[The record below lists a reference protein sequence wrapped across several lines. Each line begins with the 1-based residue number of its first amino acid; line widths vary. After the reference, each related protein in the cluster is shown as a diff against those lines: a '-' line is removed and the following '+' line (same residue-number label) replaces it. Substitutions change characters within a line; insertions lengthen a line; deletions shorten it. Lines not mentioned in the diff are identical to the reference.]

1 MARRKLTGEAEA
13 RLAASAERDRDDS
26 GCVLRRSEVR
36 VSAEASGVL
45 SVRLPLAQIRALRQ
59 EAVKRNMSLS
69 DLLQE
74 AVNRFLGSPGGEV
87 STSRSLQRVFIY
99 SGGGMPVARTEP
111 MVPSTNSYQEQVKTA

>member
-1 MARRKLTGEAEA
+1 MARRKLTASAEA
-13 RLAASAERDRDDS
+13 RMVASAEADRDDP
-26 GCVLRRSEVR
+26 GRVLRRSEVR
-36 VSAEASGVL
+36 VSNEASGVL
-45 SVRLPLAQIRALRQ
+45 SVRLPLEQIRVLRQ
-59 EAVKRNMSLS
+59 EAAKRSVSLS

-111 MVPSTNSYQEQVKTA
+111 MVLSKNSYEEQVKTA